1 MMTSFNL
8 KNIDPGSPDLH
19 FVEFIYGPTYLP
31 NVVFLALAIAE
42 IAWGHYLPS
51 SARNFQTLLGAWQ
64 DVSAHV
70 VVPSWVN
77 FSPTGAPRVP
87 KYLIKIDSDLSS

>member
-42 IAWGHYLPS
+42 IAWGHYLPLPHPPGPLIFRRSPGNVLNTVMAAGEVGRIIFVSFS
-51 SARNFQTLLGAWQ
+51 SI
-64 DVSAHV
+64 
-70 VVPSWVN
+70 
-77 FSPTGAPRVP
+77 FS
-87 KYLIKIDSDLSS
+87 L